1 MFMKLYE
8 INEPTEEQPEIDIN
22 KILNMIEFSNLDM
35 NTIQNAQQAITTLAN
50 NRPIPS
56 ESRVALLQV
65 LSNI

>member
-1 MFMKLYE
+1 MKLHE
-8 INEPTEEQPEIDIN
+8 LNEQTVQQPEIDIN
-22 KILNMIEFSNLDM
+22 KILNRIEFSNLDM
-35 NTIQNAQQAITTLAN
+35 NIVQNAQQAITTLAN

>member
-1 MFMKLYE
+1 MKLYE
-8 INEPTEEQPEIDIN
+8 LNEQTAQQPEIDIN

-35 NTIQNAQQAITTLAN
+35 NIVQNAQQAITTLAN

>member
-1 MFMKLYE
+1 MKLYE
-8 INEPTEEQPEIDIN
+8 LNEQAAQQPEIDIN

-35 NTIQNAQQAITTLAN
+35 NIVQNAQQAITTLAN

>member
-1 MFMKLYE
+1 MKLYE
-8 INEPTEEQPEIDIN
+8 INELTEEQPEIDIN

-56 ESRVALLQV
+56 ESRTALLLV

>member
-1 MFMKLYE
+1 MFMKLHE
-8 INEPTEEQPEIDIN
+8 LNEQTVQQPEIDIN

-35 NTIQNAQQAITTLAN
+35 NIVQNAQQAITTLAN

>member
-1 MFMKLYE
+1 MKLHE
-8 INEPTEEQPEIDIN
+8 LNEQTVQQPEIDIN

-35 NTIQNAQQAITTLAN
+35 NIVQNAQQAITTLAN